1 MTLAILQARM
11 SSSRLPGKV
20 LLPIHGRPM
29 IMRQIERIRRAATLE
44 GLVVATS
51 VDPSDDP
58 LADLL
63 GAEGVTVRR
72 GPLDDVLARFLEV
85 IDEFGPDDVV
95 RLTADNPMTDPQV
108 IDLVVSAHR
117 EAGADYTANT
127 LSHTFPHG
135 LDVEVVAA
143 SALRALA
150 DLGPDEDD
158 REHVTVGLPRR
169 PGRFRSHSVAQDDD
183 QSELRWTVDYPEDLA
198 WARQVYDRLYPGT
211 PAFGQADVLA
221 LIEREPALRRTVADA
236 PS

>member
-1 MTLAILQARM
+1 M
-11 SSSRLPGKV
+11 
-20 LLPIHGRPM
+20 
-29 IMRQIERIRRAATLE
+29 
-44 GLVVATS
+44 VATS
-51 VDPSDDP
+51 VDPSDDV
-58 LADLL
+58 LADMLE
-63 GAEGVTVRR
+63 AEGVTVRR

-143 SALRALA
+143 TALRALA
-150 DLGPDEDD
+150 DLGPDEHD
-158 REHVTVGLPRR
+158 REHVTIGLPRR
-169 PGRFRSHSVAQDDD
+169 PGRFRSHASRRTTTSRSCAGP
-183 QSELRWTVDYPEDLA
+183 STTRKTW
-198 WARQVYDRLYPGT
+198 PGPSRCTTGCTRHT

-221 LIEREPALRRTVADA
+221 LIEREPALRRTMADA
-236 PS
+236 RS